1 MKRQSRPA
9 ARQPWTPLILS
20 TLAGPDRLLVRKETL
35 APRHYFPEHRHDW
48 HQLVYAISGAL
59 AVTTEGRS
67 FVISPDQAVWL
78 PVGTKHQVGS
88 LLGAEFRSLWIAK
101 RFRPASLRGVGVV
114 NVTPLMRALIIE
126 AGVEKPAEDSAYAG
140 RVVRLLMDQLE
151 RASRVELSLAWPSDP
166 TLLKI
171 CDQLYANPAID
182 ISLQDWAQ
190 RLGTSTRTLT
200 RTFEAHL
207 GMTLREWKRRL
218 RLFRSVELLSDG
230 RSMTQIAFELGYS
243 STSAFIYMFKQE
255 MGVSP
260 RRYREHI
267 SIEG

>member
-1 MKRQSRPA
+1 
-9 ARQPWTPLILS
+9 
-20 TLAGPDRLLVRKETL
+20 
-35 APRHYFPEHRHDW
+35 
-48 HQLVYAISGAL
+48 
-59 AVTTEGRS
+59 
-67 FVISPDQAVWL
+67 
-78 PVGTKHQVGS
+78 
-88 LLGAEFRSLWIAK
+88 
-101 RFRPASLRGVGVV
+101 LREVGVV

-126 AGVEKPAEDSAYAG
+126 AGVERPEEDRAYAG
-140 RVVRLLMDQLE
+140 RVMRLLMDQLE

-166 TLLKI
+166 TILRI
-171 CDQLYANPAID
+171 CDHLYANPAID

-200 RTFEAHL
+200 RAFEAHL
-207 GMTLREWKRRL
+207 GMTLREWKRKL

-267 SIEG
+267 GTES